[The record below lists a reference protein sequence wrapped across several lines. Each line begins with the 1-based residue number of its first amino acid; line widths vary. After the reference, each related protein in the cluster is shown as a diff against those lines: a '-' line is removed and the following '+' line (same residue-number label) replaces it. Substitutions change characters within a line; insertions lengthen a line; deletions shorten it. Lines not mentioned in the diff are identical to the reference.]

1 MLYGQTCENY
11 YWMMQGSGEFGKGKG
26 ETTRAWAKRGG
37 ERRRSDHGRRRKA
50 GGGGSSKERGD
61 GGTSA
66 GRGDDA

>member
-11 YWMMQGSGEFGKGKG
+11 YWMMQGSGELGKGKG

-37 ERRRSDHGRRRKA
+37 ERRRSDGRRRKA
-50 GGGGSSKERGD
+50 GGGGGSKERGD

>member
-11 YWMMQGSGEFGKGKG
+11 YWMMQGSGELGKGKG

-37 ERRRSDHGRRRKA
+37 ERRRSDGRRRKA

>member
-26 ETTRAWAKRGG
+26 ESTRAWAKRGG
-37 ERRRSDHGRRRKA
+37 ERRRSDGRRRKA